1 MARSSPG
8 HRAAAAL
15 VLSWCLCGVAAA
27 ASAAPDAERPRV
39 VILAN
44 HSGTETTDLLIPF
57 AVLRDAG
64 AADVRIVAPAL
75 APVSLMPGLTILP
88 DATLAETAP
97 PDVAI
102 VPAMHDP
109 TDARLLE
116 VVRRWHQAGVLLV
129 SICDGAWV
137 LAHAGVL
144 DGRRATSHWYSIDAL
159 RREFPRTDWRQD
171 RRWVRDGTVITSA
184 GVSASL
190 PVAQYLAALLA
201 GQAAPADDAPAHDG
215 TAFAMRASDVT
226 AGALNYVLPW
236 RHDVVAVPLRD
247 GVDERALGVGV
258 DLLAR
263 TFAVRTVTTADGPVR
278 GRRGLRILPDAA
290 TAPEADRSA
299 EFAAADFDAS
309 LADIEQRYGAATR
322 RLVALQIEYPPGR

>member
-1 MARSSPG
+1 LRSP
-8 HRAAAAL
+8 HRHQVTKAL
-15 VLSWCLCGVAAA
+15 LVSLCLCGVSALATA
-27 ASAAPDAERPRV
+27 ASARPQV
-39 VILAN
+39 LILAN
-44 HSGTETTDLLIPF
+44 NSGTETTDLLTPF
-57 AVLRDAG
+57 AVLRDADV
-64 AADVRIVAPAL
+64 ADVRIVAPAL
-75 APVSLMPGLTILP
+75 APVALMPGLTIMP
-88 DATLAETAP
+88 DATLADSAA

-109 TDARLLE
+109 TDARLLD
-116 VVRRWHQAGVLLV
+116 VVRRWSDAGVLLV

-144 DGRRATSHWYSIDAL
+144 DGRRATSHWYSIDKL
-159 RREFPRTDWRQD
+159 RREFPRTAWRQD
-171 RRWVRDGTVITSA
+171 RRWVRDGSVITSA

-190 PVAQYLAALLA
+190 PVAQYLAVLLA
-201 GQAAPADDAPAHDG
+201 GQAPPADDAAPAHDG
-215 TAFAMRASDVT
+215 TAFAIRATDVT

-236 RHDVVAVPLRD
+236 RHDVVAVRLRD

-263 TFAVRTVTTADGPVR
+263 TFAVQTVTTADGPVR

-290 TAPEADRSA
+290 SAPHADRTA
-299 EFAAADFDAS
+299 EFESADFDAP

-322 RLVALQIEYPPGR
+322 SLVALQIEYPPGR

>member
-1 MARSSPG
+1 MS
-8 HRAAAAL
+8 L
-15 VLSWCLCGVAAA
+15 CLCGVSLLATRP
-27 ASAAPDAERPRV
+27 APAVEKRRV

-44 HSGTETTDLLIPF
+44 NSGTETTDLLTPF
-57 AVLRDAG
+57 AVLRDADV
-64 AADVRIVAPAL
+64 ADVRIVAPAS
-75 APVSLMPGLTILP
+75 APVTLMPGLTILP
-88 DATLAETAP
+88 DATLGETPP

-109 TDARLLE
+109 RDPRLLDA
-116 VVRRWHQAGVLLV
+116 VRRWAAAGVLLV

-144 DGRRATSHWYSIDAL
+144 EGRTATSHWYSIGTL
-159 RREFPRTDWRQD
+159 RAQFPHTTWRQD
-171 RRWVRDGTVITSA
+171 RRWVRDGTIVTSA

-190 PVAQYLAALLA
+190 PLADYLVEVLAGRAALS
-201 GQAAPADDAPAHDG
+201 DDAPAHDG
-215 TAFAMRASDVT
+215 AAFAIRAADIG
-226 AGALNYVLPW
+226 AGALNYALPW

-247 GVDERALGVGV
+247 GIDELALGVGV

-263 TFAVRTVTTADGPVR
+263 TYAVQTITTANRMVR

-290 TAPEADRSA
+290 AAPAADRSV
-299 EFAAADFDAS
+299 EFASAGFDAG

-322 RLVALQIEYPPGR
+322 SLVALQLEYPPGRWPGER